1 MNNTQQDQID
11 GVEDQKDTVLRAAL
25 FGEALQALRVQKRL
39 DMFIAKEGISALDAG
54 MLMAASDQLI
64 QCIRRG
70 MGLNQAL
77 LWMCNAGWLNKI
89 DHLQLNLKV
98 M

>member
-1 MNNTQQDQID
+1 MSHTLQVQINS
-11 GVEDQKDTVLRAAL
+11 GEDQKDTVLRAAL

-39 DMFIAKEGISALDAG
+39 DVFLAQEGISGIDAG

-64 QCIRRG
+64 RCIRNG

-77 LWMCNAGWLNKI
+77 LWMCNAGWFNKI
-89 DHLQLNLKV
+89 DGMQHNLTV
-98 M
+98 N

>member
-1 MNNTQQDQID
+1 MNDTLQEQINS
-11 GVEDQKDTVLRAAL
+11 GEDQKDTVLRAAL

-39 DMFIAKEGISALDAG
+39 DVFLAQEGISGIDAG

-64 QCIRRG
+64 QCIRNG

-77 LWMCNAGWLNKI
+77 IWMCYAGWLDKI
-89 DHLQLNLKV
+89 DNAQFGHTVN
-98 M
+98 